1 MPAMARR
8 DIESAESEPPDSQV
22 SPVVAFVTSVTI
34 QAVSRHMA
42 HFDPSHPLWLVSA
55 HVGAQGAP
63 PFCCEPGRF
72 GPRRSRLSGTVSLWK
87 LSGSVCRFSHGR
99 AILRRPEKVPSG
111 YMNFAPTLEANTQKT
126 AVRAGLPPSGCRRG
140 LW

>member
-1 MPAMARR
+1 MARR

-99 AILRRPEKVPSG
+99 AILRREK
-111 YMNFAPTLEANTQKT
+111 YWARK
-126 AVRAGLPPSGCRRG
+126 GLAPPSTFQLFPFGTVDRDHLTKKIG
-140 LW
+140 AASA